1 MSLSNTLMHN
11 LKAIKKF
18 RTKEL
23 QSLANHLKIFG
34 PLPETHSATT
44 EIHLPNPFLPKFN
57 PQSGKWHKPRYSLR
71 RQAEL
76 VKKAHASST
85 MHLLPPGPKKATFE
99 TRMQRVGTAADPPP
113 GVLATLVQKWDVPVQ
128 WVGKVPEKKVVGA
141 ELGIRLY
148 AGKKRM
154 FKGHL
159 WERVRAK
166 RIRRRT
172 LLMRDMAARVKNY
185 KTVRVPHD
193 LILFFLC

>member
-1 MSLSNTLMHN
+1 M
-11 LKAIKKF
+11 
-18 RTKEL
+18 
-23 QSLANHLKIFG
+23 
-34 PLPETHSATT
+34 
-44 EIHLPNPFLPKFN
+44 
-57 PQSGKWHKPRYSLR
+57 
-71 RQAEL
+71 
-76 VKKAHASST
+76 KKAHASST